1 MAAQRPVP
9 ESQPAPEPE
18 PECELVYV
26 GRVEW
31 TDYFREAMPLLSLGA
46 RHRELAG
53 RRAASEWEAHMK
65 EHASATVDTAGTNT
79 GMCIELALVPARPNA
94 AAWCK
99 SDRRRHDERQQALP
113 QIAIVSD
120 RWRWLGLKTNLA
132 KFLAAA
138 DAEELC
144 PEQVVVH
151 RPDDIAAQLAA
162 RVVPDSPWVLKSA
175 NGSKGDE
182 VHLVTSVNQV
192 ATIMDED
199 AASRTELQEE
209 LPFGLLHTEGDCD
222 EAVDAGSVNDG
233 GYVLQKHIDR
243 PMLVEGGRK
252 FSLRAYLL
260 LEPAAHRVYSYE
272 HDFEVRLADEPFDPE
287 AVGDPS
293 RLITNG
299 SASGRAW

>member
-1 MAAQRPVP
+1 M
-9 ESQPAPEPE
+9 
-18 PECELVYV
+18 
-26 GRVEW
+26 
-31 TDYFREAMPLLSLGA
+31 
-46 RHRELAG
+46 
-53 RRAASEWEAHMK
+53 
-65 EHASATVDTAGTNT
+65 
-79 GMCIELALVPARPNA
+79 
-94 AAWCK
+94 
-99 SDRRRHDERQQALP
+99 
-113 QIAIVSD
+113 
-120 RWRWLGLKTNLA
+120 
-132 KFLAAA
+132 
-138 DAEELC
+138 
-144 PEQVVVH
+144 H

-199 AASRTELQEE
+199 AAARTELQEE

-222 EAVDAGSVNDG
+222 EAVETGSVNDG